1 MRIPVPGDRSSSGVN
16 RSTERPV
23 AAPKYREAALIYN
36 PKSGRRRRLRPR
48 QIATAAQWLE
58 RAGIQ
63 VTPCP
68 TTGPGTATELARKA
82 IRNGADLIVVC
93 GGDGTVNEV
102 VCGMA
107 RSRVP
112 MAVLPAG
119 TANVLARE
127 LRLPRRIGAAARA
140 IPTSTPRRLALG
152 LAGNRYFLLMAG
164 VGLDAQVIRK
174 LEPGWKNR
182 LGIASYVLE
191 AIRQAMFEA
200 PAPFIVSTAD
210 RRIEATFACISKST
224 HYGTLR
230 MVREADM
237 FSENFFV
244 YCFRPRNRLRYF
256 LYVPALL
263 TGRLQRLEDVIRFP
277 ARKVRC
283 ERIEHAAGDVM
294 FQVDG
299 ELAGRLPCTVEI
311 VPDALTLLVP
321 ASAANREKGA
331 AT

>member
-1 MRIPVPGDRSSSGVN
+1 M
-16 RSTERPV
+16 
-23 AAPKYREAALIYN
+23 A
-36 PKSGRRRRLRPR
+36 
-48 QIATAAQWLE
+48 
-58 RAGIQ
+58 
-63 VTPCP
+63 VTLLP
-68 TTGPGTATELARKA
+68 TTGPGTATELARHA
-82 IRNGADLIVVC
+82 VRQGADLIVVC
-93 GGDGTVNEV
+93 GGDGTINEV

-107 RSRVP
+107 RSRIP
-112 MAVLPAG
+112 MAVLPSG

-127 LRLPRRIGAAARA
+127 LNLPRRIGAAARA
-140 IPTSTPRRLALG
+140 IPSSTPRRLALG

-174 LEPGWKNR
+174 LEPGWKHR

-191 AIRQAMFEA
+191 AIRQAMFET
-200 PAPFIVSTAD
+200 PAAFMVSTAD

-224 HYGTLR
+224 YYGTLR

-237 FSENFFV
+237 FSENFVV

-256 LYVPALL
+256 LYASALL
-263 TGRLQRLEDVIRFP
+263 IGCLQRLEDVICFP
-277 ARKVRC
+277 AREVHC
-283 ERIEHAAGDVM
+283 ERIEHATGDVM

-321 ASAANREKGA
+321 GSAASRDEGSV
-331 AT
+331 T